1 MIPILDF
8 QARALQGR
16 VMKATEFDVGFSKKL
31 RAIVAH
37 HEISRD
43 SEAVGVDDQTADA
56 IFEAGVQLLAEVGLY
71 HLDTQRVVEFGEE
84 EIRQVAREYREN
96 PPEVVFGRGED
107 EIRIRY
113 RTGEEPR
120 PPILAAGPAGEI
132 EQEWFVPF
140 VRSFVEEPSN
150 RALGIAGGITSV
162 DGRAPKVGTLSEMHC
177 AQWECEQILEIA
189 RRAGRPGMHLGLLS
203 TASSVGATMACM
215 RPGLREPHNT
225 QIGIH
230 IMPEQKID
238 WNRLVLAKYCE
249 DRGITPWTSAVSVM
263 GGLCRRGPD
272 VAVGLV
278 ANLLGQ
284 LCYGHGSLASLF
296 TNRMDGSWG
305 DAECQ
310 WALSG
315 ASRACERHLRLP
327 VAGVCAQ
334 TQERGRTLSGYCQGA
349 AMAVSN
355 TANGFAYAWIAGGS
369 GPEARLYG
377 EVIDAVAGMQRDQA
391 EALVSR
397 LLADSD
403 ERAGVGPELIE
414 FLDVFDLEA
423 MRFKPELLDNLARA
437 REIFAGLGVPLS

>member
-8 QARALQGR
+8 QERSLQGP
-16 VMKATEFDVGFSKKL
+16 VMKAMEFDVTFSKKL
-31 RAIVAH
+31 RELVAH
-37 HEISRD
+37 YEISRD
-43 SEAVGVDDQTADA
+43 SAAVGVDDRTADA

-71 HLDTQRVVEFGEE
+71 HLDTQRVIEFADD
-84 EIRQVAREYREN
+84 EIRQVAREHRED

-107 EIRIRY
+107 KIRLRY
-113 RTGEEPR
+113 RSGEEEH
-120 PPILAAGPAGEI
+120 PPVLAAGPAGEI

-140 VRSFVEEPSN
+140 VRSFVAEPSN

-162 DGRAPKVGTLSEMHC
+162 DGCAPKVGTLSEMHC
-177 AQWECEQILEIA
+177 AQWECEQIVEIA
-189 RRAGRPGMHLGLLS
+189 RCAGRPGMHLGLLC
-203 TASSVGATMACM
+203 TATSVGATMACM

-249 DRGITPWTSAVSVM
+249 DRGITPWTSCVSVM
-263 GGLCRRGPD
+263 GGLCRGGPD

-305 DAECQ
+305 DAEIQ
-310 WALSG
+310 WATSG
-315 ASRACERHLRLP
+315 ASRASERHIRVP
-327 VAGVCAQ
+327 IGGVCVP
-334 TQERGRTLSGYCQGA
+334 TLERLRTIAGYCQGA
-349 AMAVSN
+349 AITVSN
-355 TANGFAYAWIAGGS
+355 TANGMAYAWIAGGC

-377 EVIDAVAGMQRDQA
+377 EVMNAVSGMRRDRAEELVRQLLSASTEQA
-391 EALVSR
+391 DTGS
-397 LLADSD
+397 
-403 ERAGVGPELIE
+403 ERIE
-414 FLDVFDLEA
+414 FPDVYDLEA
-423 MRFKPELLDNLARA
+423 ARFKPDFLDDLARA
-437 REIFAGLGVPLS
+437 KEIIAGLGVPFP

>member
-1 MIPILDF
+1 
-8 QARALQGR
+8 
-16 VMKATEFDVGFSKKL
+16 
-31 RAIVAH
+31 
-37 HEISRD
+37 
-43 SEAVGVDDQTADA
+43 
-56 IFEAGVQLLAEVGLY
+56 
-71 HLDTQRVVEFGEE
+71 
-84 EIRQVAREYREN
+84 
-96 PPEVVFGRGED
+96 
-107 EIRIRY
+107 
-113 RTGEEPR
+113 
-120 PPILAAGPAGEI
+120 
-132 EQEWFVPF
+132 
-140 VRSFVEEPSN
+140 
-150 RALGIAGGITSV
+150 
-162 DGRAPKVGTLSEMHC
+162 
-177 AQWECEQILEIA
+177 
-189 RRAGRPGMHLGLLS
+189 
-203 TASSVGATMACM
+203 
-215 RPGLREPHNT
+215 
-225 QIGIH
+225 
-230 IMPEQKID
+230 
-238 WNRLVLAKYCE
+238 
-249 DRGITPWTSAVSVM
+249 
-263 GGLCRRGPD
+263 
-272 VAVGLV
+272 
-278 ANLLGQ
+278 
-284 LCYGHGSLASLF
+284 
-296 TNRMDGSWG
+296 MDGSWG

-334 TQERGRTLSGYCQGA
+334 TQERGRTLAGYCQGA